1 MLIEVKGVVVR
12 VVDLSGNDKL
22 LTVFTEEKGLV
33 SAVANGS
40 KSLKSRYLSSAQLFC
55 YASFV
60 LESRKDRYWVR
71 EVELIENFFDIR
83 LDIEKT
89 ALANYISEVASDTV
103 VPEQPEP
110 QLLRLTLNALY
121 AISVGKY
128 PLSHIKAAFEFR
140 AAAILGFQP
149 DLSGC
154 ATCGDVSGDMLLD
167 VMNGGLLC
175 TACHETLQR
184 QLPVGAEE
192 SFSSSRAILCVLT
205 PAVRRAIDYVCEC
218 PIERFLSFRLAEE
231 DVLYFQRAAE
241 EYLLNHLERGFR
253 SLQFY
258 KEVERHRP

>member
-12 VVDLSGNDKL
+12 AVDLSGNDKL
-22 LTVFTEEKGLV
+22 LTIFTEEKGLV

-60 LESRKDRYWVR
+60 LENRSDRYWVR

-89 ALANYISEVASDTV
+89 ALANYISEVASDAV
-103 VPEQPEP
+103 VPEQPDP
-110 QLLRLTLNALY
+110 PLLRLTLNALY
-121 AISVGKY
+121 AISVGKH

-140 AAAILGFQP
+140 AAAILGFLP
-149 DLSGC
+149 DLSACGS
-154 ATCGDVSGDMLLD
+154 CGDAEGDMLLD

-175 TACHETLQR
+175 AVCHETLQK
-184 QLPVGAEE
+184 QLPVGTDE
-192 SFSSSRAILCVLT
+192 SFSSSRAVLCVLT
-205 PAVRRAIDYVCEC
+205 PAARRAIDYVCEC
-218 PIERFLSFRLAEE
+218 PIERFLSFRLA
-231 DVLYFQRAAE
+231 DGDALYFERAAE

-253 SLQFY
+253 TLQFY
-258 KEVERHRP
+258 KEVAKSRP